1 MAKGMTLAEAKAEC
15 ERWFAYLKR
24 QETKAVEMGRIA
36 QARRSGEIDEHEG
49 RRRVRALDNCSV
61 TVFDGANLEKAVRV
75 LLKHAEPPSAR
86 TTG

>member
-1 MAKGMTLAEAKAEC
+1 MARGMTLAEARAEC

-24 QETKAVEMGRIA
+24 QQDKAIA
-36 QARRSGEIDEHEG
+36 MQKIATARRNGEIDLEEG

-75 LLKHAEPPSAR
+75 LLKHTESP
-86 TTG
+86 